1 MTRRSAIGSVIQSK
15 MRIRALSRT
24 LEYVLVFVGI
34 GTLAYLSA
42 MLLTAN
48 VYQLNGRR
56 ELSRA
61 LQAKAVRQANAV
73 VVPSSAKSKPEE
85 PTLGAMIGSLAI
97 PRLGL
102 STVVVEGEGDRELK
116 VAAGHIPGTSLPG
129 QRGNVGIA
137 AHRDT
142 FFRPLRRIRENDAI
156 TVTTLSGEFR
166 YRVVSTAIVKPDNVR
181 VLFPSKTETLTLVTC
196 YPFNFVGPAPR
207 RFIVRAERL
216 LVNP

>member
-1 MTRRSAIGSVIQSK
+1 
-15 MRIRALSRT
+15 MRIRDLSRA
-24 LEYVLVFVGI
+24 LAYVLLCVGI
-34 GTLAYLSA
+34 GTLAYESA
-42 MLLTAN
+42 VLVTVS
-48 VYQLNGRR
+48 VYQFNEQR
-56 ELSRA
+56 ELSHA
-61 LQAKAVRQANAV
+61 LQARAVRKANAV
-73 VVPSSAKSKPEE
+73 VVPSSAKSKPNG
-85 PTLGAMIGSLAI
+85 PTPGAIIGSLAI

-102 STVVVEGEGDRELK
+102 ATIVVEGDGDRELK
-116 VAAGHIPGTSLPG
+116 LAAGHIPGTSLPG

-166 YRVVSTAIVKPDNVR
+166 YRVASTAIVNPDNVR

-207 RFIVRAERL
+207 RFIVRAKRL
-216 LVNP
+216 SVNP